1 MPPIPSDERKRQRTF
16 YNLKLAKSSTSTR
29 CSLFTK
35 NGSNTTGCDVGN
47 PLCTKCQTKK
57 VPRESRETMEEREK
71 VTSEEKFSVVLFSI
85 LIEVPNCSIRY
96 SRETVS
102 FIIVVSLSVKW
113 EQGEQRSRGEQKE
126 KGEGEAGKAHVETRS
141 CGFPFLPLERQK
153 EQWNSALRMP
163 SCGSFMRK
171 RDANAQFQYRLI
183 REEP

>member
-102 FIIVVSLSVKW
+102 FIIFICLYLSNGNKGNNEVEENKKRREKAKQGKLTSKRARADFLSFRSSGRKSSGTLPYECLVVAVL
-113 EQGEQRSRGEQKE
+113 
-126 KGEGEAGKAHVETRS
+126 
-141 CGFPFLPLERQK
+141 CER
-153 EQWNSALRMP
+153 EMLMHNFSI
-163 SCGSFMRK
+163 
-171 RDANAQFQYRLI
+171 D
-183 REEP
+183 